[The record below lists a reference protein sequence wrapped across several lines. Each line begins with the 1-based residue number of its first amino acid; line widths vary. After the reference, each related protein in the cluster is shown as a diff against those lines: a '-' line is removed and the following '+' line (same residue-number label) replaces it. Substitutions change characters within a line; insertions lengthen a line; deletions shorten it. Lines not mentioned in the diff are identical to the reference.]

1 MKRVGIVLKSLDVV
15 TLGETMVLF
24 STQDQL
30 SLEYAHQV
38 TKQVAGA
45 ESNVAI
51 ALSRLGV
58 RSGWISKLGEDP
70 FGRYIHKFIR
80 GEGVDTSEVIFTDKA
95 QTSVFFKEK
104 VSAENVNVYYY
115 RKDSAASLLRESD
128 LNENYLASARFLH
141 VTGITPALSE
151 SCKEAVFQAIRL
163 AKSNGLTIVF
173 DPNIRYKLWENH
185 EEAREVLLEIASL
198 SDYLLP
204 GIDEASFLTG
214 EDDYAKAADA
224 LLTRENQTVIM
235 KLGAKGA
242 YYSSNHESGE
252 VLGHPVKHVVDPIGA
267 GDGFAAGVISGLV
280 EGCSVREAVERG
292 NAVGAFVVQMNGD
305 VEGLPTGKQ
314 LDQFMTSGKRQA
326 DVER

>member
-24 STQDQL
+24 STPDQL

-38 TKQVAGA
+38 TKQIAGA

-51 ALSRLGV
+51 ALARLGV
-58 RSGWISKLGEDP
+58 QAGWISKLGEDP

-80 GEGVDTSEVIFTDKA
+80 GEGVDTSEVLFTGEA
-95 QTSVFFKEK
+95 PTAVFFKEK

-115 RKDSAASLLRESD
+115 RKNSAASLLMESD
-128 LNENYLASARFLH
+128 LNEEYLTSARFLH

-151 SCKEAVFQAIRL
+151 TCKRAVLRAIRL
-163 AKSNGLTIVF
+163 AKSNGVTIVF
-173 DPNIRYKLWENH
+173 DPNIRFKLWENH
-185 EEAREVLLEIASL
+185 EEARDVLLEIASL

-204 GIDEASFLTG
+204 GIDEATFLTG
-214 EDDYAKAADA
+214 ENDYVKAAEA
-224 LLTRENQTVIM
+224 LLTRDDQTVIM
-235 KLGAKGA
+235 KLGAEGA
-242 YYSSNHESGE
+242 YYTSKLESGE
-252 VLGHPVKHVVDPIGA
+252 VSGNPVKQVVDPIGA

-280 EGCSVREAVERG
+280 DGCPVREAVERG
-292 NAVGAFVVQMNGD
+292 NAVGSFVVQMNGD
-305 VEGLPTGKQ
+305 VEGLPTREQ
-314 LDQFMTSGKRQA
+314 LEQFIHSGKRQT